1 MVTAPPLPET
11 PLPETPRPETPV
23 AGSERLVA
31 LDLIRGIAV
40 LGILLANVTGFAHPD
55 LAYYWPGA
63 LPGGGN
69 RADSWVWLAQ
79 FVVVDGKLR
88 ALFTLLF
95 GAGLV
100 MFVDRKGGG
109 QRAVLL
115 QARRLGWL
123 LLFGLMHFVL
133 LFNGDILFSYA
144 LAGLVCLLALRMA
157 GEKLVAL
164 GLVWLVVAGVFQA
177 LAYATPAVIEAGVE
191 AGAGGPHAGIYR
203 DLWGKELADAARQ
216 AQVLALGSYADVLRY
231 RVLEEGHM
239 LASYVRWCFFET
251 IPLMLL
257 GMGLYR
263 CGLFSTPQPG
273 EGEPRWRWGAVAAV
287 VLGLALNLASGLYVM
302 AQGFAPYLTMAVFF
316 GTGALTNL
324 PLIVGGT
331 ALLARWAARPHTGWL
346 AQRLRQAGR
355 MAFSNYIATS
365 VLMVII
371 FHGWA
376 GGLFGTL
383 HRLDMLLVVALGWAM
398 MLSFSRL
405 WLSRFRYGPL
415 EWLWRCLTYGQRF
428 PNRLPLEQQID

>member
-1 MVTAPPLPET
+1 MVTAPPLPEV
-11 PLPETPRPETPV
+11 PV

-69 RADSWVWLAQ
+69 AADGWVWLVQ

-123 LLFGLMHFVL
+123 GLFGLMHFAL

-144 LAGLVCLLALRMA
+144 CAGLACLLALRMP

-164 GLVWLVVAGVFQA
+164 GLVWLVVAGAFQA
-177 LAYATPAVIEAGVE
+177 LAYVTPALIE

-216 AQVLALGSYADVLRY
+216 AQVLAGASYADIVRF
-231 RVLEEGHM
+231 RIMEEGHL

-263 CGLFSTPQPG
+263 CGLFSPPQAG
-273 EGEPRWRWGAVAAV
+273 EGEPGWRWAAVGAVA
-287 VLGLALNLASGLYVM
+287 LGLALNLASGLYVL
-302 AQGFAPYLTMAVFF
+302 AQGFPPYLTMAVFF

-324 PLIVGGT
+324 PLIVGGA
-331 ALLARWAARPHTGWL
+331 ALLARWAARPHAGWL

-355 MAFSNYIATS
+355 MAFTNYIATS

-376 GGLFGTL
+376 GGLFGTM
-383 HRLDMLLVVALGWAM
+383 HRLDLLLVVALGWAM

-415 EWLWRCLTYGQRF
+415 EWLWRCLTYGRRF
-428 PNRLPLEQQID
+428 PNRLSLDQQVD